1 MNREQIMTAYWTITR
16 KECVRFLRIWK
27 QTLLPSVVTT
37 GLYYVIFGTFIGSQ
51 IAPISG
57 HTYMQFIVPGLVM
70 MAVITNSFSNVA
82 SSFFGSKFQRDIE
95 ELLVSPTP
103 HWVVIAGYVTGGV
116 LRGILVGALVLVVAL
131 FFTQLDVYN
140 WWIVISFLLLTAIVF
155 SLAGLFNAVFAK
167 KFDDTMIVP
176 TFVLTPLTYLG
187 GVFYSVHMLPT
198 LWQAISQANPILYM
212 VSGFRYGFLGLADVH
227 VGVSFALLIALSI
240 ALLFANLTIFKKG
253 YGLKN

>member
-1 MNREQIMTAYWTITR
+1 MNKEQLLTAYWTITR

-70 MAVITNSFSNVA
+70 MAVITNSFANVA
-82 SSFFGSKFQRDIE
+82 SSFFGSKFQRDVE

-103 HWVVIAGYVTGGV
+103 SWVMIAGYVTGGV
-116 LRGILVGALVLVVAL
+116 LRGLLVGALVLGVAL
-131 FFTQLDVYN
+131 FFTQLTVYN
-140 WWIVISFLLLTAIVF
+140 WAIVIGFLLLTAILF
-155 SLAGLFNAVFAK
+155 SLAGLFNAAFAK

-187 GVFYSVHMLPT
+187 GVFYSIHALPS
-198 LWQAISQANPILYM
+198 LWQMVSQANPVLYM
-212 VSGFRYGFLGLADVH
+212 VSGFRYGFLGIADVNIF
-227 VGVSFALLIALSI
+227 VSLSILVVLSI
-240 ALLFANLTIFKKG
+240 ALIAANLFVFSRG

>member
-1 MNREQIMTAYWTITR
+1 MNKDQILTAYWTITR

-51 IAPISG
+51 IAPING

-70 MAVITNSFSNVA
+70 MAVITNAFANVA

-95 ELLVSPTP
+95 ELLIAPTP
-103 HWVVIAGYVTGGV
+103 NWVIIAGYVTGGV
-116 LRGILVGALVLVVAL
+116 LRGILVGALVLGVAL
-131 FFTQLDVYN
+131 FFTKLTVYN
-140 WWIVISFLLLTAIVF
+140 WVIVIGFLLLTSVVF
-155 SLAGLFNAVFAK
+155 SLAGLFNAAFAK

-187 GVFYSVHMLPT
+187 GVFYSVHALPT
-198 LWQAISQANPILYM
+198 LWQTVSKANPVLYM
-212 VSGFRYGFLGLADVH
+212 VSGFRYGFLGMADVN
-227 VGVSFALLIALSI
+227 VFVSFFLLVTLTVALLL
-240 ALLFANLTIFKKG
+240 ANLYIFKKG
-253 YGLKN
+253 YGLKS

>member
-1 MNREQIMTAYWTITR
+1 MNKDQILTAYWTITR

-51 IAPISG
+51 IAPING

-70 MAVITNSFSNVA
+70 MAVITNAFANVA

-95 ELLVSPTP
+95 ELLIAPTP
-103 HWVVIAGYVTGGV
+103 NWVIIAGYVTGGV
-116 LRGILVGALVLVVAL
+116 LRGILVGALVLGVAL
-131 FFTQLDVYN
+131 FFTKLTVYN
-140 WWIVISFLLLTAIVF
+140 WVIVIGFLLLTSVVF
-155 SLAGLFNAVFAK
+155 SLAGLFNAAFAK

-187 GVFYSVHMLPT
+187 GVFYSVHALPT
-198 LWQAISQANPILYM
+198 LWQTVSKANPVLYM
-212 VSGFRYGFLGLADVH
+212 VSGFRYGFLGMADVN
-227 VGVSFALLIALSI
+227 VFVSFFLLVTLTLALLL
-240 ALLFANLTIFKKG
+240 ANLYIFKKG
-253 YGLKN
+253 YGLKS

>member
-1 MNREQIMTAYWTITR
+1 MNRDQMLTAYWTITR

-51 IAPISG
+51 IASIG
-57 HTYMQFIVPGLVM
+57 GYTYMQFIVPGLVM
-70 MAVITNSFSNVA
+70 MAVITNSFANVA
-82 SSFFGSKFQRDIE
+82 SSFFGSKFQRDVE

-103 HWVVIAGYVTGGV
+103 GWVIIAGYVTGGV
-116 LRGILVGALVLVVAL
+116 LRGLLVGALVLGVAL
-131 FFTQLDVYN
+131 FFTKLTVYS
-140 WWIVISFLLLTAIVF
+140 WVMVIGFLLLTSILF
-155 SLAGLFNAVFAK
+155 SLAGLFNAAFAK

-187 GVFYSVHMLPT
+187 GVFYSIHALPA
-198 LWQAISQANPILYM
+198 LWQTVSKANPILYM
-212 VSGFRYGFLGLADVH
+212 VSGFRYGFLGISDVNVFASLAI
-227 VGVSFALLIALSI
+227 LIILSI
-240 ALLFANLTIFKKG
+240 VLLGANIYIFNKG

>member
-1 MNREQIMTAYWTITR
+1 MNKDQILTAYWTITR

-51 IAPISG
+51 IAPING

-70 MAVITNSFSNVA
+70 MAVITNAFANVA

-95 ELLVSPTP
+95 ELLIAPTP
-103 HWVVIAGYVTGGV
+103 NWVIIAGYVTGGV
-116 LRGILVGALVLVVAL
+116 LRGILVGALVLGVAL
-131 FFTQLDVYN
+131 FFTKLTVYN
-140 WWIVISFLLLTAIVF
+140 WVIVIGFLLLTSVVF
-155 SLAGLFNAVFAK
+155 SLAGLFNAAFAK

-187 GVFYSVHMLPT
+187 GVFYSVHALSAF
-198 LWQAISQANPILYM
+198 WQTVSKANPVLYM
-212 VSGFRYGFLGLADVH
+212 VSGFRYGFLGMADVN
-227 VGVSFALLIALSI
+227 VFVSFFLLVTLTVALLL
-240 ALLFANLTIFKKG
+240 ANLYIFKKG
-253 YGLKN
+253 YGLKS